1 MLWQEFMGQCVRL
14 ERTSIPDG
22 QGGHTTSWKPSK
34 PFEAAII
41 RDSATVSTVAYKA
54 EPSATFTITTNTTLI
69 FHDVIRRESDGLV
82 VRVTSEAI
90 ETPWMASFEF
100 VQYKAERWE
109 VPND

>member
-1 MLWQEFMGQCVRL
+1 MLWQEFMGQCVRQ
-14 ERTSIPDG
+14 ERTSTPDG
-22 QGGHTTSWKPSK
+22 QGGQTTSWKPSK
-34 PFEAAII
+34 PFEAAVV
-41 RDSATVSTVAYKA
+41 RDSSTVSTVAEKA
-54 EPSATFTITTNTTLI
+54 EPSAEFTVTTQTPLS

-90 ETPWMASFEF
+90 ETPGRASFAF

>member
-1 MLWQEFMGQCVRL
+1 MLWQDFMRECVRL
-14 ERTSIPDG
+14 EKASIPDG
-22 QGGHTTSWKPSK
+22 QGGQTTSWKPSK
-34 PFEAAII
+34 PFEASIV
-41 RDSATVSTVAYKA
+41 RDSATVSTVAEKA
-54 EPSATFTITTNTTLI
+54 EPSATFTVTTQTPLG

-90 ETPWMASFEF
+90 ETPERASFAF

>member
-1 MLWQEFMGQCVRL
+1 MLWQDFMVECVRL
-14 ERTSIPDG
+14 EKTSTPDG
-22 QGGHTTSWKPSK
+22 QGGQTTSWKQSE

-90 ETPWMASFEF
+90 ETPGIASFSF

-109 VPND
+109 VPDD

>member
-1 MLWQEFMGQCVRL
+1 MLWQDFMGECVRL
-14 ERTSIPDG
+14 ERTSTPDS
-22 QGGHTTSWKPSK
+22 QGGQTTSWRPSK
-34 PFEAAII
+34 PFEAAVV
-41 RDSATVSTVAYKA
+41 RDSATVSTVADRA
-54 EPSATFTITTNTTLI
+54 EPSAEFTVTTQTPLS

-90 ETPWMASFEF
+90 ETPGMASFAF

>member
-1 MLWQEFMGQCVRL
+1 MLWQDFMCQCVRL
-14 ERTSIPDG
+14 ERTSTPDG
-22 QGGHTTSWKPSK
+22 QGGQTTSWRPSK
-34 PFEAAII
+34 PFEAAIV
-41 RDSATVSTVAYKA
+41 RDSAIVSTVANKA
-54 EPSATFTITTNTTLI
+54 EPSAAFTVTIQTPLG

-90 ETPWMASFEF
+90 ETPGMASFAF

>member
-1 MLWQEFMGQCVRL
+1 MLWQDFMGKCVRL
-14 ERTSIPDG
+14 ERTSTPDG
-22 QGGHTTSWKPSK
+22 QGGQTTSWRPSK
-34 PFEAAII
+34 PFEAAIV
-41 RDSATVSTVAYKA
+41 RDSAIVSTVANKA
-54 EPSATFTITTNTTLI
+54 EPSAAFTVTTQTPLS

-90 ETPWMASFEF
+90 ETPGMASFAF